1 MVSRQDAGVVWFGR
15 PADLRIYSLIT
26 TTIMLGISL
35 IGSSFESRIQL
46 VMLLVLVVA
55 IVAFF
60 IGSFMGPQ
68 SQSDIDKGFLGYSGV
83 CGGAY
88 VDLLWSYR

>member
-1 MVSRQDAGVVWFGR
+1 VVWFGR

-26 TTIMLGISL
+26 TTLMLGISL

-46 VMLLVLVVA
+46 LMLLVLIAA
-55 IVAFF
+55 IICFF
-60 IGSFMGPQ
+60 IGSFIGPQ

-83 CGGAY
+83 SGATFRCGGRRR
-88 VDLLWSYR
+88 LWE